1 MITTRAPDGANNEQT
16 KSMHKITILICL
28 QLFACKLA
36 NIRKPVSKKDTQIQ
50 GMTYSPRSAAI
61 QVQTVMLWMTTMS
74 IQGKMRIA
82 TIFNSGSGSE
92 LFKHHWRWK
101 REGRQSGSRSWSV
114 SMACPGLLDI
124 DCVSHVTCVRLT
136 HASYQSTEDNFP

>member
-1 MITTRAPDGANNEQT
+1 MNKQNQCT
-16 KSMHKITILICL
+16 KS
-28 QLFACKLA
+28 QDSFVSSFACKLA
-36 NIRKPVSKKDTQIQ
+36 NIRKPRPVRKNTQIQ

-92 LFKHHWRWK
+92 LSKHH
-101 REGRQSGSRSWSV
+101 
-114 SMACPGLLDI
+114 
-124 DCVSHVTCVRLT
+124 
-136 HASYQSTEDNFP
+136 

>member
-1 MITTRAPDGANNEQT
+1 
-16 KSMHKITILICL
+16 MHKITRLICL

-36 NIRKPVSKKDTQIQ
+36 NIRKPRSVRKYTQIQ

-82 TIFNSGSGSE
+82 TIFIRVGVIFIALDE
-92 LFKHHWRWK
+92 
-101 REGRQSGSRSWSV
+101 V
-114 SMACPGLLDI
+114 SI
-124 DCVSHVTCVRLT
+124 
-136 HASYQSTEDNFP
+136 TEDGNGKGDNLGVGDGV